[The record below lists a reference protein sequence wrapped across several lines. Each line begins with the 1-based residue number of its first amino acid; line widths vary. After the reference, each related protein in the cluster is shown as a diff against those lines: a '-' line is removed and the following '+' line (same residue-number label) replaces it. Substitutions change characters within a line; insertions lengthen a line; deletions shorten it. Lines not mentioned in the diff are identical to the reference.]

1 MTLRQ
6 EVILNQQEREIE
18 FERKHEQLIEQP
30 SRAADSEVEY
40 LKIEPGRSYADP
52 EALGY
57 DSTPWPYRTLVKRYF
72 ETMGPRG
79 KHD

>member
-1 MTLRQ
+1 MPFDGPTQLGSPTELEVTLRQ
-6 EVILNQQEREIE
+6 EVILNQQER
-18 FERKHEQLIEQP
+18 
-30 SRAADSEVEY
+30 EVEY